1 MLPVFESME
10 NRGHEEVVF
19 CNDKDTGL
27 KAIIAVHNTTI
38 GPALGGCRMWDYES
52 EADALKDVLRLS
64 RGMSYKAAIA
74 GLNLGGGK
82 AVIIGNSKKD
92 KNEILFRSFGRFVQ
106 GLAGRYITAEDVGTS
121 VKDMEWVRMET
132 RYVTG
137 ISRALGGS
145 GDPSPV
151 TALGTCSGIKATVKS
166 HLGKDSL
173 NGLKVGV
180 QGLGHVGYH
189 LCRYLHREGAKLY
202 VTDIHEESIK
212 RVVDEFSASVIGG
225 LDEIY
230 DSEIDI
236 YAPCALGATLND
248 DTIPKLKCSI
258 VAGAANNQLKKEEI
272 HAQMLKDRGILYA
285 PDYAINAGGLINVAN
300 EIEGYNRERA
310 FTQAEEGI
318 YDTLMAIYQ
327 RSEEDDVTTYMA
339 ASKVAKKRIADVS
352 KLKNVYLPK
361 KNVMGKRDNA

>member
-1 MLPVFESME
+1 MLSIFENME
-10 NRGHEEVVF
+10 KRGHEEVVF
-19 CNDKDTGL
+19 CQDRDTGL
-27 KAIIAVHNTTI
+27 KAIVAIHNTTI
-38 GPALGGCRMWDYES
+38 GPALGGCRMWNYES

-82 AVIIGNSKKD
+82 AVIIGNSKKE

-132 RYVTG
+132 SYVTG

-151 TALGTCSGIKATVKS
+151 TALGTCSGIKAAVKKQ
-166 HLGKDSL
+166 LGKDSI
-173 NGLKVGV
+173 NNLKICV

-189 LCRYLHREGAKLY
+189 LCRYLNREGVKLF
-202 VTDIHEESIK
+202 VTDIHKDLIK
-212 RVVDEFSASVIGG
+212 RVVNEFDASVINRED
-225 LDEIY
+225 LYEADV
-230 DSEIDI
+230 DI
-236 YAPCALGATLND
+236 YAPCALGATLNSE
-248 DTIPKLKCSI
+248 TIPKLKCSI
-258 VAGAANNQLKKEEI
+258 VAGAANNQLKKEDE
-272 HAQMLKDRGILYA
+272 HSMMLKDRGILYA

-310 FTQAEEGI
+310 FTQAKEGI
-318 YDTLMAIYQ
+318 YDTLITIFDQA
-327 RSEEDDVTTYMA
+327 EEDNVTTHMA
-339 ASKVAKKRIADVS
+339 ALKVAKKRISDVS

-361 KNVMGKRDNA
+361 KNVMGKRDQS

>member
-1 MLPVFESME
+1 MLSIFENME
-10 NRGHEEVVF
+10 KRGHEEVVF
-19 CNDKDTGL
+19 CQDRDTGL
-27 KAIIAVHNTTI
+27 KAIIAIHNTTI
-38 GPALGGCRMWDYES
+38 GPALGGCRMWNYES

-82 AVIIGNSKKD
+82 AVIIGNSKKE

-151 TALGTCSGIKATVKS
+151 TALGTCSGIKAAVKKQ
-166 HLGKDSL
+166 LGKDSL
-173 NGLKVGV
+173 NNLKICV

-189 LCRYLHREGAKLY
+189 LCRYLHREGVKLF
-202 VTDIHEESIK
+202 VTDIHKDLIK
-212 RVVDEFSASVIGG
+212 RVVNEFDASVIDMEDLYGANV
-225 LDEIY
+225 
-230 DSEIDI
+230 DI
-236 YAPCALGATLND
+236 YAPCALGATLNSE
-248 DTIPKLKCSI
+248 TIPKLKCSI
-258 VAGAANNQLKKEEI
+258 VAGAANNQLKKEDE
-272 HAQMLKDRGILYA
+272 HSTMLKNRGILYA

-310 FTQAEEGI
+310 FTRAKEGI
-318 YDTLMAIYQ
+318 YDTLTTIFNQAQ
-327 RSEEDDVTTYMA
+327 NDNVTTHMA
-339 ASKVAKKRIADVS
+339 ALKVAKKRISDVS

-361 KNVMGKRDNA
+361 KNVMGKRDQF

>member
-1 MLPVFESME
+1 MLSVFENMQ

-19 CNDKDTGL
+19 CNDKETGL

-38 GPALGGCRMWDYES
+38 GPALGGCRMWNYES

-82 AVIIGNSKKD
+82 AVIIGDSKID

-151 TALGTCSGIKATVKS
+151 TALGTCSGIKATVKR

-173 NGLKVGV
+173 QDLKVGI

-189 LCRYLHREGAKLY
+189 LCRYLNREGAKLF
-202 VTDIHEESIK
+202 VTDINDDSIK
-212 RVVDEFSASVIGG
+212 RVVDEFGANVIGM
-225 LDEIY
+225 DEIY

-236 YAPCALGATLND
+236 YAPCALGATLNN
-248 DTIPKLKCSI
+248 DTIPRLKCSI

-310 FTQAEEGI
+310 FTQAKEGI
-318 YDTLMAIYQ
+318 YDTLMKIYQ
-327 RSEEDDVTTYMA
+327 QSEDDDVTTHMA
-339 ASKVAKKRIADVS
+339 ASKVAKKRISDVS

-361 KNVMGKRDNA
+361 KNVMGKRDNV

>member
-1 MLPVFESME
+1 MKKLEK
-10 NRGHEEVVF
+10 RGHEEVVF
-19 CNDKDTGL
+19 CQDRDTGL
-27 KAIIAVHNTTI
+27 KAIVAIHNTTI
-38 GPALGGCRMWDYES
+38 GPALGGCRMWNYES

-82 AVIIGNSKKD
+82 AVIIGNSKKE

-151 TALGTCSGIKATVKS
+151 TALGTCSGIKAAVKKQ
-166 HLGKDSL
+166 LGKDSL
-173 NGLKVGV
+173 NNLKICV

-189 LCRYLHREGAKLY
+189 LCRYLHREGVKLV
-202 VTDIHEESIK
+202 VTDINKDLIK
-212 RVVDEFSASVIGG
+212 RVVNEFDASVINRKDLYGA
-225 LDEIY
+225 DV
-230 DSEIDI
+230 DI
-236 YAPCALGATLND
+236 YAPCALGATLNSQ
-248 DTIPKLKCSI
+248 TIPKLKCSI
-258 VAGAANNQLKKEEI
+258 VAGAANNQLKKEDE
-272 HAQMLKDRGILYA
+272 HSTMLKNRGILYA

-310 FTQAEEGI
+310 FTQAKEGI
-318 YDTLMAIYQ
+318 YDTLITIFNQA
-327 RSEEDDVTTYMA
+327 ENDNVTTHMA
-339 ASKVAKKRIADVS
+339 ALKVAKKRISDVS

-361 KNVMGKRDNA
+361 KNVMGKRDQF

>member
-1 MLPVFESME
+1 MLSVFENMQ

-19 CNDKDTGL
+19 CNDKETGL

-38 GPALGGCRMWDYES
+38 GPALGGCRMWNYES

-82 AVIIGNSKKD
+82 AVIIGDSKID

-151 TALGTCSGIKATVKS
+151 TALGTCSGIKATVKR

-173 NGLKVGV
+173 QDLKVGI

-189 LCRYLHREGAKLY
+189 LCRYLNREGAKLF
-202 VTDIHEESIK
+202 VTDINDDSIK
-212 RVVDEFSASVIGG
+212 RVVDEFGANVIGM
-225 LDEIY
+225 DEIY

-236 YAPCALGATLND
+236 YAPCALGATLNN
-248 DTIPKLKCSI
+248 DTIPRLKCSI

-310 FTQAEEGI
+310 FKQAEEGI
-318 YDTLMAIYQ
+318 YDTLMAIYL
-327 RSEEDDVTTYMA
+327 RSEEDDVTTHMA
-339 ASKVAKKRIADVS
+339 ASTVAKKRISDVS

-361 KNVMGKRDNA
+361 KDVMGKRDNA

>member
-1 MLPVFESME
+1 MLSVFESMD

-19 CNDKDTGL
+19 CHDKETGL

-38 GPALGGCRMWDYES
+38 GPALGGCRMWNYET
-52 EADALKDVLRLS
+52 EAEALKDVLRLS

-82 AVIIGNSKKD
+82 AVIIGDSKKE

-151 TALGTCSGIKATVKS
+151 TALGTCSGIKATVKRQ
-166 HLGKDSL
+166 LGKDSL
-173 NGLKVGV
+173 FGLRIGV

-202 VTDIHEESIK
+202 VTDIHEDTIK
-212 RVVDEFSASVIGG
+212 RVVDEFDANMID
-225 LDEIY
+225 LDDIY
-230 DSEIDI
+230 EADIDI

-248 DTIPKLKCSI
+248 DTIPQLKCSI
-258 VAGAANNQLKKEEI
+258 VAGAANNQLKKETI
-272 HAQMLKDRGILYA
+272 HAKMLKERGILYA

-310 FTQAEEGI
+310 FRQAEEGI
-318 YDTLMAIYQ
+318 YDTLMTIYK
-327 RSEEDDVTTYMA
+327 RAENDGVTTHNA
-339 ASKVAKKRIADVS
+339 ALKVAEKRMTDVA

-361 KNVMGKRDNA
+361 KNVMGKRDNN